1 MGFLRKKK
9 NVFSHDPISYRGKLL
24 NDRTPFAVTEAY
36 KTLRTNL
43 LYTTGMPGIRRRQ
56 CFSENRKEPDCRQSV
71 RDLFDDG

>member
-43 LYTTGMPGIRRRQ
+43 LYTTADKG
-56 CFSENRKEPDCRQSV
+56 E
-71 RDLFDDG
+71 